1 MRGLVYITVVI
12 LVVILVSRMLNAW
25 QRGVGATRGIRRDEL
40 VKDPVCQTYVV
51 RSRAVTEEV
60 DGAVTH
66 FCSRECASRF
76 VRGERRR

>member
-1 MRGLVYITVVI
+1 MRGLLYAAVLV
-12 LVVILVSRMLNAW
+12 LVVIMISRLLNSLP
-25 QRGVGATRGIRRDEL
+25 RGNAAIRGNRRDEL

-51 RSRAVTEEV
+51 LSRAVTAEV
-60 DGAVTH
+60 DGTVTH